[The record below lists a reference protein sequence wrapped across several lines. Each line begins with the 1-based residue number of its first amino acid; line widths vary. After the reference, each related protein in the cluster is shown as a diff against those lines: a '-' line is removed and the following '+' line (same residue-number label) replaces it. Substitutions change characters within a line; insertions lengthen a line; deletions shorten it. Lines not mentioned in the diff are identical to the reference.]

1 MAPLKNYLTGSLS
14 YDQSWG
20 IWAEKIDGKFDL
32 EESDARFGQF
42 AFENGGLLDD
52 YELVGD
58 NVSLTDSRD
67 NYCGTDEGC
76 EEFYEEWVLDFL
88 QTLNQAEES
97 EN

>member
-14 YDQSWG
+14 YEQSWG

-32 EESDARFGQF
+32 EESDARLGQF
-42 AFENGGLLDD
+42 VFENGGLLDE

-58 NVSLTDSRD
+58 NASLTNSRD

-76 EEFYEEWVLDFL
+76 EKFYEEWAIGFI
-88 QTLNQAEES
+88 QTLNQGG
-97 EN
+97 